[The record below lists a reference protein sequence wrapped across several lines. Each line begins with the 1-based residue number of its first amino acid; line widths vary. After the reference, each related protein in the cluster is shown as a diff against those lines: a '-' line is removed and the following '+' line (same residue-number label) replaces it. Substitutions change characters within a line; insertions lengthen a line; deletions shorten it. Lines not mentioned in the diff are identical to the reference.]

1 MWVIIILIL
10 SVNIQTGVTH
20 AEAKQGKECQNI
32 PMMGRFKD
40 QMLCGCDEGYGEGGG
55 IYRFDALARK
65 PRTS

>member
-1 MWVIIILIL
+1 MQVII
-10 SVNIQTGVTH
+10 IQTGVTH

-40 QMLCGCDEGYGEGGG
+40 QMLCGCDEGYGGG
-55 IYRFDALARK
+55 YRFDALARK